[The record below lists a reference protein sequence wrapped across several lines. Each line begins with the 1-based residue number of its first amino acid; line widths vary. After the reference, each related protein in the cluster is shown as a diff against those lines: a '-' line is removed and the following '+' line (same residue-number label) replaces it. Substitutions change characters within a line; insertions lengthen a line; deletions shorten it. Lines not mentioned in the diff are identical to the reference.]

1 MFTERSLPGVF
12 QRQRELSKDTFRSIC
27 GTRKLCSFLEAV
39 FVQQPQNQ
47 KQGGV
52 VWAQLDPPGACVCVC
67 VCVCVSAQLCPTL
80 CNPLDCSPPG
90 SSVRGILQ
98 TRILQWVAISYS
110 RGSSRPRD

>member
-47 KQGGV
+47 KQGGL

-67 VCVCVSAQLCPTL
+67 VCVCECSVVSDSLQ
-80 CNPLDCSPPG
+80 PPG
-90 SSVRGILQ
+90 L
-98 TRILQWVAISYS
+98 
-110 RGSSRPRD
+110 